1 MPIYKLPISAL
12 TSYEGFKKE
21 FSRNSCGV
29 EVLWNRTLNMDSWQ
43 ENAGTEFD
51 IITDLTEI
59 QVGDIFVLESNC
71 IGLVDSIE
79 DGIVAQLGSD
89 ELIELSSI
97 IGAYRYKAW
106 QLPSDVV
113 EEEEPIKSGRGALES
128 NSYTWVKV
136 KAIVKDKEYEGWIV
150 SHYLNNLAKT
160 TAAVNLRENP
170 SITDK
175 ILICVPKNTTIE
187 YSVVEDVVVP
197 EETIPE
203 VETVVPEAGE
213 IVSKDIIIPE
223 ATIPKKVR
231 VKRGAKTYTGGNLAN
246 FVYQTIYDVIEVDGD
261 LAVIGIG
268 KAAIATM
275 CIDDLT
281 EIIPLPELGN
291 CPYTI
296 NLDKSVK
303 VYTGP
308 TIHSTIKR
316 TIDVTGIY
324 TVIEESHG
332 TGAQVWG
339 RLNIGWI
346 IIK

>member
-1 MPIYKLPISAL
+1 MPIYKLPTSAL
-12 TSYEGFKKE
+12 ASYEGFKKE
-21 FSRNSCGV
+21 VSRNSYGV

-59 QVGDIFVLESNC
+59 QVGDVFVLESNC

-79 DGIVAQLGSD
+79 DGIITQLGSD

-97 IGAYRYKAW
+97 IGALRYKTW

-136 KAIVKDKEYEGWIV
+136 KAIVKDKEYEGWVV
-150 SHYLNNLAKT
+150 SHYLDNLAKT

-203 VETVVPEAGE
+203 IEAVIEVEKT
-213 IVSKDIIIPE
+213 VSKDIIISE
-223 ATIPKKVR
+223 TELNIPKKVR
-231 VKRGAKTYTGGNLAN
+231 VKRGAKTYTGENLAS
-246 FVYQTIYDVIEVDGD
+246 FVYQTVYKVIEVSEDF
-261 LAVIGIG
+261 AVIGIG
-268 KAAIATM
+268 KATIAKM
-275 CIDDLT
+275 RIEDLI
-281 EIIPLPELGN
+281 EI
-291 CPYTI
+291 
-296 NLDKSVK
+296 
-303 VYTGP
+303 
-308 TIHSTIKR
+308 
-316 TIDVTGIY
+316 
-324 TVIEESHG
+324 
-332 TGAQVWG
+332 
-339 RLNIGWI
+339 
-346 IIK
+346 

>member
-1 MPIYKLPISAL
+1 MPIYKLPTSAL
-12 TSYEGFKKE
+12 ASYEGFKKE
-21 FSRNSCGV
+21 VSRNSYGV

-51 IITDLTEI
+51 IITDTEI
-59 QVGDIFVLESNC
+59 QVGDVFVLESNC

-79 DGIVAQLGSD
+79 DGMITQLGSD

-97 IGAYRYKAW
+97 IGALRYKAW

-136 KAIVKDKEYEGWIV
+136 KAIVKDKEYEGWVV
-150 SHYLNNLAKT
+150 SHYLNELAKT

-203 VETVVPEAGE
+203 IEAVVEVEKT
-213 IVSKDIIIPE
+213 VSKDTIIPE
-223 ATIPKKVR
+223 TELNIPKKVR
-231 VKRGAKTYTGGNLAN
+231 VKRGAKTYTGENLAS
-246 FVYQTIYDVIEVDGD
+246 FVYQTVYKVIEVSEDF
-261 LAVIGIG
+261 AVIGIG
-268 KAAIATM
+268 KVTIAKM
-275 CIDDLT
+275 RIEDLI
-281 EIIPLPELGN
+281 EI
-291 CPYTI
+291 
-296 NLDKSVK
+296 
-303 VYTGP
+303 
-308 TIHSTIKR
+308 
-316 TIDVTGIY
+316 
-324 TVIEESHG
+324 
-332 TGAQVWG
+332 
-339 RLNIGWI
+339 
-346 IIK
+346 

>member
-1 MPIYKLPISAL
+1 MPIYKLPTSAL
-12 TSYEGFKKE
+12 ASYEGFKKE
-21 FSRNSCGV
+21 VSRNSYGV

-59 QVGDIFVLESNC
+59 QVGDVFVLESNC

-79 DGIVAQLGSD
+79 DGIITQLGSD

-97 IGAYRYKAW
+97 IGALRYKTW

-136 KAIVKDKEYEGWIV
+136 KAIVKDKEYEGWVV
-150 SHYLNNLAKT
+150 SHYLDNLAKT

-203 VETVVPEAGE
+203 IEAVVEVEKT
-213 IVSKDIIIPE
+213 VSKDIIISE
-223 ATIPKKVR
+223 TELNIPKKVR
-231 VKRGAKTYTGGNLAN
+231 VKRGAKTYTGENLAS
-246 FVYQTIYDVIEVDGD
+246 FVYQTVYKVIEVSEDF
-261 LAVIGIG
+261 AVIGIG
-268 KAAIATM
+268 KVTIAKM
-275 CIDDLT
+275 RIEDLI
-281 EIIPLPELGN
+281 EI
-291 CPYTI
+291 
-296 NLDKSVK
+296 
-303 VYTGP
+303 
-308 TIHSTIKR
+308 
-316 TIDVTGIY
+316 
-324 TVIEESHG
+324 
-332 TGAQVWG
+332 
-339 RLNIGWI
+339 
-346 IIK
+346 

>member
-1 MPIYKLPISAL
+1 MPIYKLPTSAL
-12 TSYEGFKKE
+12 ASYEGFKKE
-21 FSRNSCGV
+21 VSRNSYGV

-59 QVGDIFVLESNC
+59 QVGDVFVLESNC

-79 DGIVAQLGSD
+79 DGIITQLGSD

-97 IGAYRYKAW
+97 IGALRYKAW

-136 KAIVKDKEYEGWIV
+136 KTIVKDKEYEGWVV
-150 SHYLNNLAKT
+150 SHYLNELAKT

-203 VETVVPEAGE
+203 IEAVVEVEKT
-213 IVSKDIIIPE
+213 VSKDIVISE
-223 ATIPKKVR
+223 TESSIPKKVR
-231 VKRGAKTYTGGNLAN
+231 VKRGAKTYTGENLAS
-246 FVYQTIYDVIEVDGD
+246 FVYQTVYKVIEVSEDF
-261 LAVIGIG
+261 AVIGIG
-268 KAAIATM
+268 KMRIAKM
-275 CIDDLT
+275 RIEDLI
-281 EIIPLPELGN
+281 EI
-291 CPYTI
+291 
-296 NLDKSVK
+296 
-303 VYTGP
+303 
-308 TIHSTIKR
+308 
-316 TIDVTGIY
+316 
-324 TVIEESHG
+324 
-332 TGAQVWG
+332 
-339 RLNIGWI
+339 
-346 IIK
+346 

>member
-1 MPIYKLPISAL
+1 MPIYKLPTSAL
-12 TSYEGFKKE
+12 ASYEGFKKE
-21 FSRNSCGV
+21 VSRNSYGV

-59 QVGDIFVLESNC
+59 QVGDVFVLESNC

-79 DGIVAQLGSD
+79 DGIITQLGSD

-97 IGAYRYKAW
+97 IGALRYKTW

-136 KAIVKDKEYEGWIV
+136 KAIVKDKEYEGWVV
-150 SHYLNNLAKT
+150 SHYLDNLAKT

-203 VETVVPEAGE
+203 IEAVVEVEKT
-213 IVSKDIIIPE
+213 VSKDIIISE
-223 ATIPKKVR
+223 TELNIPKKVR
-231 VKRGAKTYTGGNLAN
+231 VKRGAKTYIGENLAS
-246 FVYQTIYDVIEVDGD
+246 FIYQTIYNVIEVNDD
-261 LAVIGIG
+261 FAVIGIG
-268 KAAIATM
+268 KVTIAK
-275 CIDDLT
+275 IRIEDLI
-281 EIIPLPELGN
+281 EI
-291 CPYTI
+291 
-296 NLDKSVK
+296 
-303 VYTGP
+303 
-308 TIHSTIKR
+308 
-316 TIDVTGIY
+316 
-324 TVIEESHG
+324 
-332 TGAQVWG
+332 
-339 RLNIGWI
+339 
-346 IIK
+346 

>member
-21 FSRNSCGV
+21 ASRNSYGV
-29 EVLWNRTLNMDSWQ
+29 EVLWNRTLNKDSWQ

-59 QVGDIFVLESNC
+59 QVGDVFVLESNC

-79 DGIVAQLGSD
+79 DGIITQLGSD

-97 IGAYRYKAW
+97 IGALRYKTW

-150 SHYLNNLAKT
+150 SHYLDNLAKT

-203 VETVVPEAGE
+203 IEAVVEVEKT
-213 IVSKDIIIPE
+213 VSKDIITE
-223 ATIPKKVR
+223 PKKVR
-231 VKRGAKTYTGGNLAN
+231 VKRGAKTYTGENLAS
-246 FVYQTIYDVIEVDGD
+246 FVYQTIYKVIEVGEDF
-261 LAVIGIG
+261 AVIGIG
-268 KAAIATM
+268 KVTIAKM
-275 CIDDLT
+275 RIEDLI
-281 EIIPLPELGN
+281 EI
-291 CPYTI
+291 
-296 NLDKSVK
+296 
-303 VYTGP
+303 
-308 TIHSTIKR
+308 
-316 TIDVTGIY
+316 
-324 TVIEESHG
+324 
-332 TGAQVWG
+332 
-339 RLNIGWI
+339 
-346 IIK
+346 